1 MFKCFIIIR
10 MINIRM
16 INIRM
21 KLNNLAHYADF
32 VGIIF
37 FLGLFVYLYNKDHKS
52 VLEKIIMACALVG
65 LIIDTIFSIIF
76 LTTK

>member
-10 MINIRM
+10 MT
-16 INIRM
+16 NIRM
-21 KLNNLAHYADF
+21 KLNDLAHYADF
-32 VGIIF
+32 FGIIF
-37 FLGLFVYLYNKDHKS
+37 FLGLFVYLYNKDNKTG
-52 VLEKIIMACALVG
+52 LEKIIMACALVG